1 MNWKGHTIL
10 GIIFGLPF
18 ISSPEQIFL
27 ALAGALYP
35 DLDHDV
41 KEDIVKRGLLISGGI
56 VFINILLYFFD
67 KHLFNVDLFILGV
80 LILLIYLIPYFSDHR
95 GLTHTFWSLLF
106 VSSILGYLAYKL
118 SFISSVFAGL
128 ISLLMVTNEVLL
140 GRVMIFAVFAWAV
153 LDILNPN
160 INVNGAL
167 YYILPVV
174 FGYLSHL
181 VGDTMTPAG
190 VRAFYPLSNYKLR
203 KKEGYILVAIWALM
217 AVYVW
222 KYMILSLLW

>member
-56 VFINILLYFFD
+56 IFINILLYFFD
-67 KHLFNVDLFILGV
+67 KQLFNVDLFILGV
-80 LILLIYLIPYFSDHR
+80 SVFLIYLIPYFSDHR

-106 VSSILGYLAYKL
+106 VSLILGYLTYKL

-128 ISLLMVTNEVLL
+128 VSLLMVTNEVLL

-153 LDILNPN
+153 LDIIKLNPG
-160 INVNGAL
+160 IDGAFH
-167 YYILPVV
+167 YILPVI

-181 VGDTMTPAG
+181 VGDCMTPAG
-190 VRAFYPLSNYKLR
+190 VRAFYPISNYKLK
-203 KKEGYILVAIWALM
+203 KKEAFILVVLWLSVAFYIWRD
-217 AVYVW
+217 V
-222 KYMILSLLW
+222 ILF

>member
-67 KHLFNVDLFILGV
+67 KHLFNIELFVLGV
-80 LILLIYLIPYFSDHR
+80 SVLLIYLIPYFSEHR

-128 ISLLMVTNEVLL
+128 ISLLMVTNEALL
-140 GRVMIFAVFAWAV
+140 GRIMMYAIFAWAV
-153 LDILNPN
+153 LDILNLKLG
-160 INVNGAL
+160 VSGV
-167 YYILPVV
+167 YHYILPVA
-174 FGYLSHL
+174 FGYLSHIF
-181 VGDTMTPAG
+181 GDTMTPAG
-190 VRAFYPLSNYKLR
+190 VRAFSPISNYKMK
-203 KKEGYILVAIWALM
+203 KKEGYLILILWIL
-217 AVYVW
+217 AVLYFW
-222 KYMILSLLW
+222 RGMILSFI

>member
-27 ALAGALYP
+27 VLAGALYP

-67 KHLFNVDLFILGV
+67 KKLFNIELFILGV
-80 LILLIYLIPYFSDHR
+80 SVFLIYLIPYFSEHR
-95 GLTHTFWSLLF
+95 GLTHTFWSLIF
-106 VSSILGYLAYKL
+106 VSSILGYLSYKL

-128 ISLLMVTNEVLL
+128 ISLLMVTNEALL
-140 GRVMIFAVFAWAV
+140 GRIMMYAIFAWAV
-153 LDILNPN
+153 LDILNLKLG
-160 INVNGAL
+160 VSGL
-167 YYILPVV
+167 YHYILPVA
-174 FGYLSHL
+174 FGYLSHIF
-181 VGDTMTPAG
+181 GDTMTPAG
-190 VRAFYPLSNYKLR
+190 VRAFYPVSNYKMK
-203 KKEGYILVAIWALM
+203 KKEGYLILILWIL
-217 AVYVW
+217 AVLYFW
-222 KYMILSLLW
+222 RGMILSII